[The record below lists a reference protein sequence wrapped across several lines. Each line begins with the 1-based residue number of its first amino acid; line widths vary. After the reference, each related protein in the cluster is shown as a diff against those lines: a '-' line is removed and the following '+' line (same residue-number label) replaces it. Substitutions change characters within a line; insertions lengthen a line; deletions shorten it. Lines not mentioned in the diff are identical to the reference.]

1 MQTSIHTWLD
11 NLLPLGW
18 DHQIRNDLLLNYQ
31 VNYERKFVMVPGK
44 FHLAGVGSVNA
55 GTLRDDIAVG
65 AQFKF
70 GKFYESPDS
79 RSAVFLFGKS
89 VGNCNFYNSVL
100 SGGVFNGKSEYVLP
114 TEEIN
119 LLKLQHTLGI
129 NIKIRKFT
137 FEYFQSYVSKEFKSG
152 MSHRYGGIS
161 IGYSLF

>member
-79 RSAVFLFGKS
+79 RSAVFFVWKKCRQL
-89 VGNCNFYNSVL
+89 
-100 SGGVFNGKSEYVLP
+100 
-114 TEEIN
+114 
-119 LLKLQHTLGI
+119 
-129 NIKIRKFT
+129 
-137 FEYFQSYVSKEFKSG
+137 
-152 MSHRYGGIS
+152 
-161 IGYSLF
+161 